1 MMSTS
6 LRILFLLTISL
17 TLLIAPVALEI
28 DLDGKAHAMGSL
40 KGGQG
45 HPDGGAGKNF
55 SSGNIA
61 KTYRHNDPQNKG
73 PVSQPSPVPEPTTML
88 LFGAGAIG
96 MAALKRKFN
105 KK

>member
-6 LRILFLLTISL
+6 LRIIFLLTISL
-17 TLLIAPVALEI
+17 ALLIAPVAFEI
-28 DLDGKAHAMGSL
+28 DLGGKAHAMGSL

-45 HPDGGAGKNF
+45 HPDGGAGGNS
-55 SSGNIA
+55 SSGSIA
-61 KTYRHNDPQNKG
+61 KTYRHNNPKDKG

-96 MAALKRKFN
+96 LAALKRKFN

>member
-1 MMSTS
+1 MMSTA
-6 LRILFLLTISL
+6 LRILFLLTMSL

-28 DLDGKAHAMGSL
+28 DLGGKAHAMGSL

-45 HPDGGAGKNF
+45 HPDGGAGGKS
-55 SSGNIA
+55 SSGKIA
-61 KTYRHNDPQNKG
+61 KTYRHNNPKNG
-73 PVSQPSPVPEPTTML
+73 RPLSQPSPVPEPTTML

-96 MAALKRKFN
+96 LAALKKKFD

>member
-6 LRILFLLTISL
+6 LRIIFILTISL
-17 TLLIAPVALEI
+17 ALLIAPVALEI
-28 DLDGKAHAMGSL
+28 DLGGKAHAMGAL

-45 HPDGGAGKNF
+45 HPDGGAGGNF
-55 SSGNIA
+55 SSGKIA
-61 KTYRHNDPQNKG
+61 KTYRHNNPKG

>member
-1 MMSTS
+1 MMSTA
-6 LRILFLLTISL
+6 LRILFLLTMSL

-28 DLDGKAHAMGSL
+28 NLGGKAHAMGSL
-40 KGGQG
+40 KGSQG
-45 HPDGGAGKNF
+45 HPDGGVGGDS

-61 KTYRHNDPQNKG
+61 RTYRHNDPPGKG
-73 PVSQPSPVPEPTTML
+73 PSPVPEPTTML

-96 MAALKRKFN
+96 LAALKKKIN